1 MASHSIPRRRLRFG
15 DGPVERLSG
24 LTSYDGST
32 LRAGDETLTFVDCG
46 PLIVPV
52 PERTRVGVTR
62 RGDHFESLTLRPSSG
77 AHIALT
83 VYAVPRSGGYSE
95 VLRRANH
102 EVARSV
108 GEVVDRVGP
117 WGVETV
123 ATAPD
128 GSSVVCIAVEGERW
142 ILRSV
147 AATQPGRELVD
158 TLHLRKILSWSAVRR
173 GDHPHPAGAVIPVE
187 MPGGWTGDR

>member
-1 MASHSIPRRRLRFG
+1 MVTHSIPRRRPRFG
-15 DGPVERLSG
+15 DGPVDHPAG
-24 LTSYDGST
+24 LTSHNGHT
-32 LRAGDETLTFVDCG
+32 IRAGGEILTIVDCG
-46 PLIVPV
+46 PLIIPV
-52 PERTRVGVTR
+52 PEQTRVGVTR
-62 RGDHFESLTLRPSSG
+62 RGDHFESLTLRTSTG

-102 EVARSV
+102 EVARSM
-108 GEVVDRVGP
+108 GEVVERVGP
-117 WGVETV
+117 WGIETV

-142 ILRSV
+142 ILRSM
-147 AATQPGRELVD
+147 AATRPGRELVD

-187 MPGGWTGDR
+187 MPGGWTGD

>member
-1 MASHSIPRRRLRFG
+1 MVTHSRPRRRPRFG
-15 DGPVERLSG
+15 DGPVDHPPG
-24 LTSYDGST
+24 LTSHNGHT
-32 LRAGDETLTFVDCG
+32 IRAGDEMLTIVDCG
-46 PLIVPV
+46 PLIIPV
-52 PERTRVGVTR
+52 PKGTRVGVTR
-62 RGDHFESLTLRPSSG
+62 RRDHFESLTLRSSSG

-102 EVARSV
+102 EVARSA

-117 WGVETV
+117 WGIETV
-123 ATAPD
+123 ATASD

-147 AATQPGRELVD
+147 AATQPGRELLD
-158 TLHLRKILSWSAVRR
+158 TLQLRKILSWSAVRR

-187 MPGGWTGDR
+187 LPGGWSGD